1 MKKYKALQIGNFGGN
16 KEQIDGQTIKTNL
29 FFNLVK
35 ENYHN
40 TLKID
45 IYKYSKIQFLL
56 LFIKLP
62 FFILRS
68 EVIFIGLG
76 KKGMK
81 TLAPWCIFLSRV
93 LNKEINYY
101 VIGGWIYTLLRE
113 NEWLL
118 KHFKY
123 FNKILVELPSMIT
136 NGNNIGLYNIE
147 YFPNFRQTKNITITK
162 KTRENCLNLVFF
174 SRVIK
179 EKGILILL
187 NAMDKVNSENLN
199 INLTIFGPIYDES
212 IKYEIEKRENVVYS
226 GVLNPFSNSLYDILN
241 QYDLMIFPTFYNG
254 EGFPGAIVDAFIS
267 AIPVIASNWKYN
279 AEIITDGYNG
289 RIIDNNSDT
298 LYKILKHYYLNINE
312 LDSMKI
318 NAKISSNDYSYD
330 KASELFKNLFL
341 HNY

>member
-45 IYKYSKIQFLL
+45 IYKYSKFQLL
-56 LFIKLP
+56 YLFIKLP
-62 FFILRS
+62 FLILKTD
-68 EVIFIGLG
+68 VIFIGLG

-81 TLAPWCIFLSRV
+81 TLAPWCIFLSKI

-101 VIGGWIYTLLRE
+101 VIGGWIYTLLSE
-113 NEWLL
+113 NKWLL
-118 KHFKY
+118 KYFKY
-123 FNKILVELPSMIT
+123 FNKILVELPSMIIT
-136 NGNNIGLYNIE
+136 GNNIGLYNIE
-147 YFPNFRQTKNITITK
+147 YFPNFRQANNIKTTK
-162 KTRENCLNLVFF
+162 KTRENHLNLVFF

-187 NAMDKVNSENLN
+187 DAMDKINNENLN
-199 INLTIFGPIYDES
+199 IKLTIFGPIYDES
-212 IKYEIEKRENVVYS
+212 IKNEIEKKENVVYS
-226 GVLNPFSNSLYDILN
+226 GILDPSSDSLYDTLN

-279 AEIITDGYNG
+279 AEIIIDGYNG

-298 LYKILKHYYLNINE
+298 LSKILKHYYFNINE
-312 LDSMKI
+312 LDSMKN
-318 NAKISSNDYSYD
+318 NAKFSSINYSYH
-330 KASELFKNLFL
+330 KASELFKTLFL
-341 HNY
+341 HN

>member
-45 IYKYSKIQFLL
+45 IYKYSKFQLL
-56 LFIKLP
+56 YLFIKLP
-62 FFILRS
+62 FFILKTD
-68 EVIFIGLG
+68 VIFIGLG

-81 TLAPWCIFLSRV
+81 TLAPWCIFLSKI

-101 VIGGWIYTLLRE
+101 VIGGWIYTLLSE
-113 NEWLL
+113 NKWLL
-118 KHFKY
+118 KYFKH
-123 FNKILVELPSMIT
+123 FNKILVELPSMIIT
-136 NGNNIGLYNIE
+136 GNNIGLYNIE
-147 YFPNFRQTKNITITK
+147 YFPNFRQANNIKTTK
-162 KTRENCLNLVFF
+162 KTRENHLNLVFF

-187 NAMDKVNSENLN
+187 DAMDKINNENLN
-199 INLTIFGPIYDES
+199 IKLTIFGPIYDES
-212 IKYEIEKRENVVYS
+212 IKHEIEKKENVVYS
-226 GVLNPFSNSLYDILN
+226 GILDPSSDSLYDTLN

-298 LYKILKHYYLNINE
+298 LSKILKHYYLNINE
-312 LDSMKI
+312 LDSMKN
-318 NAKISSNDYSYD
+318 NAKFSSINYSYH
-330 KASELFKNLFL
+330 KASELFKTLFL
-341 HNY
+341 HN

>member
-45 IYKYSKIQFLL
+45 IYKYSKVQFLL
-56 LFIKLP
+56 LFLKLP
-62 FFILRS
+62 FFILRTD
-68 EVIFIGLG
+68 VVFIGLG
-76 KKGMK
+76 KKGMR
-81 TLAPWCIFLSRV
+81 TLAPWCIFLSKI
-93 LNKEINYY
+93 LKKEINYY
-101 VIGGWIYTLLRE
+101 VIGGWIYTLL
-113 NEWLL
+113 NERKWLI
-118 KHFKY
+118 KYFKY
-123 FNKILVELPSMIT
+123 FNKILVELPSMIIT
-136 NGNNIGLYNIE
+136 GNSIGLYNVE
-147 YFPNFRQTKNITITK
+147 YFPNFRQINSIITTNKTSKN
-162 KTRENCLNLVFF
+162 NLNLVFF

-187 NAMDKVNSENLN
+187 ETIDKINSENLN

-212 IKYEIEKRENVVYS
+212 IKYEIERRENVVYS
-226 GVLNPFSNSLYDILN
+226 GILDPFSNSLYDTLN
-241 QYDLMIFPTFYNG
+241 QFDLMVFPTFYNG
-254 EGFPGAIVDAFIS
+254 EGFPGAIIDAFIS

-298 LYKILKHYYLNINE
+298 LSKILKYYYFNINE
-312 LDSMKI
+312 LDSMKN
-318 NAKISSNDYSYD
+318 NAKISSNDYSYH

-341 HNY
+341 HN